1 VVINE
6 LLQVIKML
14 SATSLEKET
23 KLEAVRSPKDTL
35 QMEVH
40 RLADRAFRY
49 HFISGYGEI
58 ENSGEYQ
65 IIYKGKPQ
73 YLALQNARTFLLK
86 IMGRSEVSV

>member
-1 VVINE
+1 
-6 LLQVIKML
+6 ML
-14 SATSLEKET
+14 SATGLEKQMKT
-23 KLEAVRSPKDTL
+23 EARSPKDTL